1 MSAEAADSLRSEVV
15 KTIRRQRQIKQN
27 LSHGERKALQNLKR
41 NKDIMILGAD
51 KGRATVILNKAD
63 YRKKIL
69 DLLNDVDT

>member
-1 MSAEAADSLRSEVV
+1 M